1 VSSGIQFTGLAS
13 GLDTESIITQLMAV
27 ERQPR
32 TRLTLRQ
39 AAAQAQE
46 DSLNAIRTKLTA
58 LNLATTGLSSAA
70 LWEPTQSVDTT
81 DATKVTA
88 RRTGGAGPGGYQ
100 VAVTNLAASEQRT
113 FTLGATAAPSTLTLQ
128 GAWAGAPAIDV
139 AVGAG
144 ATVDDVVAAVN
155 AKSDAPVYA
164 VNVNGSLVLSSKKT
178 GKDYGFTV
186 GGDTPLTGAGVK
198 AGVDAAYTVD
208 GVAKTSPTNIATD
221 GIAGVELTLRS
232 PTSSAVTVNVGTPAP
247 DKAQTIDAVK
257 AFVSAYNDV
266 VTKVRAELTERRVTS
281 PQTIA
286 DAQKGDLFGDPMFS
300 SMLDGMRQAVS
311 TAAVGGLTLAD
322 IGLST
327 GKATGAA
334 ASADSIDGKLTLD
347 EAALSKALDDDPA
360 AVQKLLGGMTDTR
373 GFAQSFSD
381 ALGVGGNGFQSGGLL
396 QSRIDA
402 ADSSVTLIKGQ
413 LDDMDRR
420 LSMREDHL
428 RKQFTALETA
438 LQRSQSQSADLASRL
453 ASLPGG

>member
-13 GLDTESIITQLMAV
+13 GLDTEAIITQLMAV
-27 ERQPR
+27 ERLPR
-32 TRLTLRQ
+32 TRLTLKQ

-46 DSLNAIRTKLTA
+46 DSLSAIRTKLTT

-70 LWEPTQSVDTT
+70 LWEPTQAIDTT
-81 DATKVTA
+81 DSMKVTA

-100 VAVTNLAASEQRT
+100 LEVTNLASSEQRT
-113 FTLGATAAPSTLTLQ
+113 FQLGDTSAPSTLTLQ
-128 GAWAGAPAIDV
+128 GTWQTAGVDV
-139 AVGAG
+139 TINAG

-164 VNVNGSLVLSSKKT
+164 VNVGGSLVLSSKKT
-178 GKDYGFTV
+178 GKVDGSFTV
-186 GGDTPLTGAGVK
+186 TGDTQLTSLSVK
-198 AGVDAAYTVD
+198 AGADAAYTVD
-208 GVAKTSPTNIATD
+208 GVPKTSATNVVAN
-221 GIAGVELTLRS
+221 GIPGVELTLRA
-232 PTSSAVTVNVGTPAP
+232 PTSSPVTVNVGAPAP
-247 DKAQTIDAVK
+247 DKDQAIAAVK

-266 VTKVRAELTERRVTS
+266 VTKVRAELTERRVAS
-281 PQTIA
+281 PQTTA
-286 DAQKGDLFGDPMFS
+286 DAQKGDLFGDPMLS

-311 TAAVGGLTLAD
+311 QADVGGLTLAD

-334 ASADSIDGKLTLD
+334 ATADSIDGKLTLD

-360 AVQKLLGGMTDTR
+360 AVQKLLGGMTDTA
-373 GFAQSFSD
+373 GFAQSFGA
-381 ALGVGGNGFQSGGLL
+381 ALAPITQGGGLL
-396 QSRIDA
+396 EARVDS
-402 ADSSVTLIKGQ
+402 ADSAVTYIKSQ

-438 LQRSQSQSADLASRL
+438 LQRSQSQSTDLASRL
-453 ASLPGG
+453 ASLPGA

>member
-27 ERQPR
+27 ERLPR
-32 TRLTLRQ
+32 ARLTLRQ

-100 VAVTNLAASEQRT
+100 VAVTNLASSEQRT
-113 FTLGATAAPSTLTLQ
+113 FTLGDTSAQSTLTLK
-128 GAWAGAPAIDV
+128 GAWQTAGVDV
-139 AVGAG
+139 TVPAG
-144 ATVDDVVAAVN
+144 ATVDGVVAAIN

-178 GKDYGFTV
+178 GTDFGFTV
-186 GGDTPLTGAGVK
+186 TGDTQLTNPFVK
-198 AGVDAAYTVD
+198 AGADAAYTVD
-208 GVAKTSPTNIATD
+208 GVPKTSATNLVTD
-221 GIAGVELTLRS
+221 GIPGVELTLRA
-232 PTSSAVTVNVGTPAP
+232 PTSSSVTVNVGTPAP
-247 DKAQTIDAVK
+247 DKAQTIAAVK

-266 VTKVRAELTERRVTS
+266 VTKVRAELTERRVAS
-281 PQTIA
+281 PQTTA
-286 DAQKGDLFGDPMFS
+286 DAQKGDLFGDPMLA

-311 TAAVGGLTLAD
+311 EADVGGLTLAG

-334 ASADSIDGKLTLD
+334 ATADSIDGKLTLD

-360 AVQKLLGGMTDTR
+360 AVQKLLGGMTDTA
-373 GFAQSFSD
+373 GFAQSF
-381 ALGVGGNGFQSGGLL
+381 AATLGVGGVGFTMAGGLL
-396 QSRIDA
+396 AARIDA
-402 ADSSVTLIKGQ
+402 ADGSVAYIKGQ

-438 LQRSQSQSADLASRL
+438 LQRSQSQSSDLASRL
-453 ASLPGG
+453 ASLPGA

>member
-1 VSSGIQFTGLAS
+1 
-13 GLDTESIITQLMAV
+13 
-27 ERQPR
+27 
-32 TRLTLRQ
+32 
-39 AAAQAQE
+39 
-46 DSLNAIRTKLTA
+46 
-58 LNLATTGLSSAA
+58 
-70 LWEPTQSVDTT
+70 
-81 DATKVTA
+81 
-88 RRTGGAGPGGYQ
+88 
-100 VAVTNLAASEQRT
+100 
-113 FTLGATAAPSTLTLQ
+113 
-128 GAWAGAPAIDV
+128 
-139 AVGAG
+139 
-144 ATVDDVVAAVN
+144 
-155 AKSDAPVYA
+155 
-164 VNVNGSLVLSSKKT
+164 
-178 GKDYGFTV
+178 
-186 GGDTPLTGAGVK
+186 
-198 AGVDAAYTVD
+198 
-208 GVAKTSPTNIATD
+208 
-221 GIAGVELTLRS
+221 
-232 PTSSAVTVNVGTPAP
+232 
-247 DKAQTIDAVK
+247 
-257 AFVSAYNDV
+257 

-286 DAQKGDLFGDPMFS
+286 DAQKGDLFGDPMLS

-311 TAAVGGLTLAD
+311 TASVGGLALAD

-381 ALGVGGNGFQSGGLL
+381 ALAPITQGGGLL

-402 ADSSVTLIKGQ
+402 ADSSVTLIKSQ